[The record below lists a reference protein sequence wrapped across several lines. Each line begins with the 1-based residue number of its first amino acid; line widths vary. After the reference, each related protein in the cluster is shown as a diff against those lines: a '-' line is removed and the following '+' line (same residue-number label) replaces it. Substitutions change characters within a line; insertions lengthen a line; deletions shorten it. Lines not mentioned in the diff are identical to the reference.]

1 MRRLRWAVVWGGRLS
16 GGLLLQVQQ
25 QASVHQAQRSAA
37 QALEL
42 QAAPSEA
49 PAHLLQAPRSEAPPH
64 FPWPQLP
71 RPSPPLL
78 PLPPASQQLPLV
90 NRLN

>member
-1 MRRLRWAVVWGGRLS
+1 MRRLRWAVVVGGRLS
-16 GGLLLQVQQ
+16 GDLLLQVQQ
-25 QASVHQAQRSAA
+25 QALVQQGQRSAA

-42 QAAPSEA
+42 QAAASEA
-49 PAHLLQAPRSEAPPH
+49 PPPLLQAPASEPPLH

-71 RPSPPLL
+71 RHSAPLL
-78 PLPPASQQLPLV
+78 PPPPASQQLPLV

>member
-1 MRRLRWAVVWGGRLS
+1 MRQLRWAVGERGRLS
-16 GGLLLQVQQ
+16 GAFLLQVQQ
-25 QASVHQAQRSAA
+25 QASVQQAQRSAA
-37 QALEL
+37 RLLEL

-49 PAHLLQAPRSEAPPH
+49 PPH
-64 FPWPQLP
+64 FPWPLLP